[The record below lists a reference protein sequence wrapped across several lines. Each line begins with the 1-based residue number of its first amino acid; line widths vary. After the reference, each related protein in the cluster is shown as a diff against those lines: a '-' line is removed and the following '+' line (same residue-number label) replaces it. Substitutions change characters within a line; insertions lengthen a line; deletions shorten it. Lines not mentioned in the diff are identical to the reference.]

1 MEVCTLHPNQA
12 IDIGARQ
19 RVRCPHDRC
28 PRQPSARP
36 AAAGVV
42 VALQKIFWI
51 CSCNVPRPLQIE
63 CKTTSTAAME
73 GNPINRG
80 PGSRRKAPV
89 RERRD
94 SPVPTPTGPLRPPGP
109 STVAADPDTTP
120 SRERRRILYIPHM
133 EVCTLHTN
141 QAIDIDARQRVRCPH
156 DRCSGQPSA
165 RPAAAGVV
173 IALQKIFWICSC
185 NVPRPLQ
192 IECKTTSTAAME
204 GNPINRGPGSRQKAP
219 VRERCDSPAP
229 TPTGPLRQPESSTVA
244 AHPDTTPSRER
255 RRVLYI
261 PHMEGG
267 IMHPNQAI
275 DIGAHT
281 NVFAARMSGVPG
293 DAHLIWQD
301 REFRDSFKKRFLRF
315 VAEMSH
321 GPYRSTTRTSPKRGL
336 RQPCRTNYEL

>member
-1 MEVCTLHPNQA
+1 MPLPKSTFRNRSNCLSCFVVPAEAGNSTTPEHPDTTPSRERRRVLYIPHMEGCIMHPNQA

-19 RVRCPHDRC
+19 RVRSPHVRC

-42 VALQKIFWI
+42 VALHKI
-51 CSCNVPRPLQIE
+51 S
-63 CKTTSTAAME
+63 
-73 GNPINRG
+73 
-80 PGSRRKAPV
+80 
-89 RERRD
+89 
-94 SPVPTPTGPLRPPGP
+94 
-109 STVAADPDTTP
+109 
-120 SRERRRILYIPHM
+120 
-133 EVCTLHTN
+133 
-141 QAIDIDARQRVRCPH
+141 
-156 DRCSGQPSA
+156 
-165 RPAAAGVV
+165 
-173 IALQKIFWICSC
+173 WICSC

-261 PHMEGG
+261 PHMEGS

-275 DIGAHT
+275 DIGARQRVRSPLVPCHQRRPSHP
-281 NVFAARMSGVPG
+281 AGSRVPG
-293 DAHLIWQD
+293 LVQQ
-301 REFRDSFKKRFLRF
+301 KFLRF

-321 GPYRSTTRTSPKRGL
+321 GPYRSIAGTSPKRGL
-336 RQPCRTNYEL
+336 RQPCRTNYDF